1 MYCLQW
7 LIPVLLLPKPV
18 RSKQWYLNVFFY
30 FFFQVNPALLYN
42 HIMFIVL
49 YLTGFFLEKKPCTI
63 CSIVSQMFAH
73 QFIVKCLPIWGIYRG
88 DGVNLLLWLW
98 LLSVLELLSAA
109 GDVRPSYRQKTF
121 QVFVLQDVEYSCQP
135 RQDQHWDCLLLISDS
150 GSVTRLWDRQH
161 PPGSSY
167 SSTWHVN
174 INTDKLYYNDTT
186 THLHWAWCDSSL
198 HTFVIHPDTTII
210 FHYIIYCTF
219 WE

>member
-1 MYCLQW
+1 
-7 LIPVLLLPKPV
+7 
-18 RSKQWYLNVFFY
+18 
-30 FFFQVNPALLYN
+30 
-42 HIMFIVL
+42 MFIVL

-73 QFIVKCLPIWGIYRG
+73 LFIVKCLPIWGIYRG

-198 HTFVIHPDTTII
+198 HTFCDTSRYNYHISLYYILYILGINDKLTLLSFLFTKNVPPDVINLFALI
-210 FHYIIYCTF
+210 TF
-219 WE
+219 IMTEVYQIQNTYK